1 MVSRIRQV
9 LVAAA
14 LLGTGTT
21 TLQAQAKPAA
31 PTVTVSGVGYLHY
44 YYQLNADSSFS
55 PAAHG
60 NNFDVARSYINV
72 TGKFSNGVST
82 RVTVDVDGRKAASN
96 QQSFR
101 LKYAYV
107 AWTPTNSA
115 LTYKLG
121 AIHTPLVDFEES
133 IWEYRMQGV
142 ISLERAGYIT
152 SSDYGA
158 GIDGTWDNDR
168 VNMQVGVYDGE
179 GYSNAPGDSR
189 KDVAGRVSYR
199 LASTDA
205 TGKSGGLR
213 VTAYANIGKATG
225 GASRNR
231 FLGLVSYKS
240 NALTL
245 AAEYGRMQDSTSA
258 TTPKAK
264 GSLVA
269 AYGVYNVPNT
279 PVAIIGRVD
288 SFDPNTD
295 STATTAATRMKFN
308 RQTRVIAGVSYRI
321 SPNLRVLADADL
333 NSVAGGS
340 PTNSF
345 DKGRQVL
352 YFHTEFK
359 F

>member
-9 LVAAA
+9 LVMVA
-14 LLGTGTT
+14 LLGTSTT
-21 TLQAQAKPAA
+21 ALQAQAKPAA

-44 YYQLNADSSFS
+44 YYQLNADSSFT

-107 AWTPTNSA
+107 AWTPENSH

-133 IWEYRMQGV
+133 IWGYRMQGV

-152 SSDYGA
+152 SSDYGV
-158 GIDGTWDNDR
+158 GVDGTWDNDR
-168 VNMQVGVYDGE
+168 VNMQVGIYDGE
-179 GYSNAPGDSR
+179 GYSNAPGDNR
-189 KDVAGRVSYR
+189 KDLGGRISYR
-199 LASTDA
+199 LAKTDA

-213 VTAYANIGKATG
+213 LTAYANVGKATG
-225 GASRNR
+225 GATRNR

-240 NALTL
+240 NAVTL
-245 AAEYGRMQDSTSA
+245 AAEYGMMQDSTSA
-258 TTPKAK
+258 ATPDAK
-264 GSLVA
+264 GRLIA
-269 AYGVYNVPNT
+269 AYGVYNVPNS
-279 PVAIIGRVD
+279 AIALIGRID
-288 SFDPNTD
+288 SFDPNVD
-295 STATTAATRMKFN
+295 STATTAADRLRFN
-308 RQTRVIAGVSYRI
+308 RQTRVIAGVSYRV

-340 PTNSF
+340 PTNAF

-352 YFHTEFK
+352 YFHTEFT